1 MEKYLLVSKKT
12 ILLFL
17 FSFLC
22 TAGAFAQY
30 HKGGIGDRTKQGVT
44 KIHQR
49 NVNAGKRISKRM
61 TERRQAQEK
70 GRCKQNFK
78 FKDLTIV
85 ASYDNYQR
93 KSNLIM
99 TKLNSSGD
107 WIDDLYFSN
116 TAGDKDCGFC
126 ISARSGL
133 RDSLIKIYN
142 KYVEWKKIAEDNN
155 VTSAKKTIPISLPFG
170 TVYHNDALR
179 TVSHGYQKDVKPI
192 QFTFSVAENGAKVIE
207 AKDLQNL
214 FPDLLFSDWVYA
226 YLRFGSPEEL
236 LSFIEKI
243 DEEAFYKQL
252 KVNSADLFK

>member
-93 KSNLIM
+93 KSNL
-99 TKLNSSGD
+99 
-107 WIDDLYFSN
+107 Y
-116 TAGDKDCGFC
+116 A
-126 ISARSGL
+126 
-133 RDSLIKIYN
+133 
-142 KYVEWKKIAEDNN
+142 
-155 VTSAKKTIPISLPFG
+155 
-170 TVYHNDALR
+170 
-179 TVSHGYQKDVKPI
+179 
-192 QFTFSVAENGAKVIE
+192 
-207 AKDLQNL
+207 
-214 FPDLLFSDWVYA
+214 DLLVLFFDYE
-226 YLRFGSPEEL
+226 YLSIL
-236 LSFIEKI
+236 LSYSYLI
-243 DEEAFYKQL
+243 
-252 KVNSADLFK
+252 S

>member
-1 MEKYLLVSKKT
+1 
-12 ILLFL
+12 
-17 FSFLC
+17 
-22 TAGAFAQY
+22 
-30 HKGGIGDRTKQGVT
+30 
-44 KIHQR
+44 
-49 NVNAGKRISKRM
+49 
-61 TERRQAQEK
+61 
-70 GRCKQNFK
+70 
-78 FKDLTIV
+78 
-85 ASYDNYQR
+85 
-93 KSNLIM
+93 M

-133 RDSLIKIYN
+133 RDSLIKIYD

-155 VTSAKKTIPISLPFG
+155 VTSAKKTIPVSLPFG